1 MAEDF
6 DESKLQWRDAP
17 EFDESK
23 LNWRDVQNE
32 VAPANIGDDTRRQV
46 VGFLRGMREGLPLA
60 KDISAATYAAQSALE
75 GRGWDYAKERE
86 RVSRQQ
92 QAAEKATPGA
102 YLTGEV
108 GSFFTPLGIPG
119 KAPSLAN
126 LALRGEQEVA
136 KRLAP
141 NIVKIAPK
149 SGETISKIAGASA
162 AGAGLG
168 ALQGA
173 GEGEDLSSRLE
184 NIGYGTVG
192 GGVLGAALPAAGKF
206 IGLAP
211 TAAEKA
217 AAKLGISST
226 VPRYVASE
234 SKLARPFYSAIASIP
249 FSKSIVEMGINRGVG
264 NLAEAVSKIV
274 PSSVGESQALAGKEA
289 KESLKD
295 WINVESRNDMTARY
309 NHMKKLMDMDARAPL
324 SATAAEWRNLNLPGK
339 PSITNQLQNR
349 ILDAINNPNGLTYD
363 EAKYLREIVGGGLK
377 GNITQSDLPQRELK
391 RLYGSLATDLE
402 NIVRNSAES
411 KAVQAGL
418 YPSQVTKMGDK
429 ALTRYA
435 IAEGKANNIINT
447 RNRLGEIIGVAGDAP
462 DQKVF
467 SRLSAIARDS
477 STGNEEILRDAKRTM
492 SPQSWND
499 ITAGIVSNF
508 GDVQG
513 KFDPQ
518 TFAKRFYEM
527 SDGSKDIV
535 FGKPGTAVRDSIE
548 SANLLAKQYAKE
560 GKTKNLSNTVAALA
574 LTAVPV
580 GIWGLLTGGPTG
592 VFEKEGELTIGASAV
607 ATALAF
613 PRISPLFINALK
625 NPTKEA
631 VNNLRNA
638 VVSVARQRLTTPSVI
653 DHGPLPV
660 MAEDREQRASGG
672 AVEKRDYPAK
682 RLTRMERAV
691 KRAQDA
697 ISLETKPLMDQPDHV
712 IAHALEISKAP
723 TTI

>member
-17 EFDESK
+17 EFDENK
-23 LNWRDVQNE
+23 LKWRDTQDE
-32 VAPANIGDDTRRQV
+32 VAPESVGDDARRDV
-46 VGFLRGMREGLPLA
+46 VGFLRGTREGLPFA
-60 KDISAATYAAQSALE
+60 KDISALSRAYIGNPLTGEAPT
-75 GRGWDYAKERE
+75 WDYAKERE

-102 YLTGEV
+102 YLAGEI

-119 KAPSLAN
+119 KATSLAN
-126 LALRGEQEVA
+126 LALRGEQAVA

-141 NIVKIAPK
+141 KI
-149 SGETISKIAGASA
+149 GETAAKIAGAGT

-184 NIGYGTVG
+184 NIGSGAVG
-192 GGVLGAALPAAGKF
+192 GGLLGAALPAAGKV

-217 AAKLGISST
+217 ASKLGIS

-234 SKLARPFYSAIASIP
+234 SRLARPFYSAIGSLP

-264 NLAEAVSKIV
+264 QLGEAVSKIV
-274 PSSVGESQALAGKEA
+274 PSSVGESQALAGKGA
-289 KESLKD
+289 KQSLVD
-295 WINVESRNDMTARY
+295 WIDVESRNDMNARY
-309 NHMKKLMDMDARAPL
+309 NHLKKLLDPDARTAL
-324 SATAAEWRNLNLPGK
+324 SNTAAEWSKLNLPGK

-349 ILDAINNPNGLTYD
+349 ILDAINNPNGVTYE
-363 EAKYLREIVGGGLK
+363 EAKYLRESIGAGLK
-377 GNITQSDLPQRELK
+377 GKITQSDLPQRELK
-391 RLYGSLATDLE
+391 RLYGSLADDLE

-435 IAEGKANNIINT
+435 IAETKANNIINT
-447 RNRLGEIIGVAGDAP
+447 RKRLGEIIGVGGDAP

-477 STGNEEILRDAKRTM
+477 STGNETLLRDAKRVM

-499 ITAGIVSNF
+499 ITAGIISNF
-508 GDVQG
+508 GDAQG

-535 FGKPGTAVRDSIE
+535 FGKTGTAVRDSIE
-548 SANLLAKQYAKE
+548 SANLLSKQYAE
-560 GKTKNLSNTVAALA
+560 QGKTKNLSNTVTAIA
-574 LTAVPV
+574 LTAVPIGV
-580 GIWGLLTGGPTG
+580 WGLLTGGG
-592 VFEKEGELTIGASAV
+592 SELLAKEAELTGGASFL
-607 ATALAF
+607 ALALAS
-613 PRISPLFINALK
+613 PRISPYFVNALK

-631 VNNLRNA
+631 ISKLRSA
-638 VVSVARQRLTTPSVI
+638 VVSTARQRLTTPSII
-653 DHGPLPV
+653 DHGPVPV

-672 AVEKRDYPAK
+672 ALGRKDYPAK

>member
-17 EFDESK
+17 EFEESK
-23 LNWRDVQNE
+23 LNWRDAPNE
-32 VAPANIGDDTRRQV
+32 VAPSALGEDTRRQA
-46 VGFLRGMREGLPLA
+46 VGFLRGMREGVPFA
-60 KDISAATYAAQSALE
+60 KDISAATYAAQSALQ
-75 GRGWDYAKERE
+75 GKGWDYAKERE

-92 QAAEKATPGA
+92 KAASEATPTA
-102 YLTGEV
+102 YLTGEI

-119 KAPSLAN
+119 KATSLAN
-126 LALRGEQEVA
+126 LALRGEQAVA
-136 KRLAP
+136 NRLAP
-141 NIVKIAPK
+141 KLVAISPKIGEATAKIV
-149 SGETISKIAGASA
+149 GAGA

-173 GEGEDLSSRLE
+173 GEGEGLSSRLE
-184 NIGYGTVG
+184 NIGSGVVG
-192 GGVLGAALPAAGKF
+192 GGLLGAGLPAAGKV

-211 TAAEKA
+211 TAAEQA
-217 AAKLGISST
+217 AAKLGISI
-226 VPRYVASE
+226 PRYVASE
-234 SKLARPFYSAIASIP
+234 SKIARPFYSAIGSLP
-249 FSKSIVEMGINRGVG
+249 FAKSIIESGVNRGVG
-264 NLAEAVSKIV
+264 RLGEAASKIV
-274 PSSVGESQALAGKEA
+274 PSSVGESQALAGKAA
-289 KESLKD
+289 KQSLAD
-295 WINVESRNDMTARY
+295 WVDVESRNDVNARY
-309 NHMKKLMDMDARAPL
+309 NHLKKLLDPNARTAL
-324 SATAAEWRNLNLPGK
+324 SNTAAEWSKLNLPGK

-349 ILDAINNPNGLTYD
+349 ILDAINNPNGVTYD
-363 EAKYLREIVGGGLK
+363 EAKYLRRIVGSGLK
-377 GNITQSDLPQRELK
+377 GKITQSDLPQEELK
-391 RLYGSLATDLE
+391 RLYGSLADDLE

-418 YPSQVTKMGDK
+418 YPSQVSQMGKK

-435 IAEGKANNIINT
+435 IAEGKAKNIADT
-447 RNRLGEIIGVAGDAP
+447 RKRLGDIIGVGGDAP

-477 STGNEEILRDAKRTM
+477 STGNETILSDAKRVM

-499 ITAGIVSNF
+499 ITAGIISNF

-548 SANLLAKQYAKE
+548 SVNLLAKQYAEE
-560 GKTKNLSNTVAALA
+560 GKTKNLSNTVTALA
-574 LTAVPV
+574 LMGGTA
-580 GIWGLLTGGPTG
+580 GMWGLLTGGPTG
-592 VFEKEGELTIGASAV
+592 ILEKEGELALGTVPIAF
-607 ATALAF
+607 ALAY
-613 PRISPLFINALK
+613 PRVSPYFINALK

-631 VNNLRNA
+631 VSNFRNA
-638 VVSVARQRLTTPSVI
+638 VVSVARQRLTTPSII
-653 DHGPLPV
+653 DHGPIPV

-672 AVEKRDYPAK
+672 AIGRKDYPAK